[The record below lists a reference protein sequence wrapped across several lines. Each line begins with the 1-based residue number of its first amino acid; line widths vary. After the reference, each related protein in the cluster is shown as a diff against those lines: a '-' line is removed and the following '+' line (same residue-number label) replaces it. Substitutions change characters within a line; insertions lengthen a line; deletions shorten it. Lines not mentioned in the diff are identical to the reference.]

1 MMRSMFSGVAGLKTH
16 QVKMDVIGNNIAN
29 VNTTAYKSSSINFS
43 ELLYQTQ
50 SRASGPNGLTGRAG
64 INPKQIGLGV
74 QSAAITNAITTGG
87 ATQNT
92 GNPFDIKINGEA
104 FFVVSDGKS
113 NYFTRDG
120 SFYVDAAGNLAMSS
134 NGYNVMGWGVDE
146 ATQTIKKDTV
156 QALRIMSAANM
167 TYPPE
172 STTEAYVDGIL
183 DKNEPDAS
191 TEAGKTMNLSF
202 FDALGYSYT
211 AKFAIKA
218 TDVKGEYTVELTD
231 IQNSEGESLVDVYN
245 VNSINDI
252 AGFGGAGSLTKT
264 ELRDLITGAKYD
276 PATQTYTKVQELE
289 DVFSDFKANRISGI
303 KNYQVKD
310 PAAATGTHAAGDTI
324 TLTGKGSMSQ
334 KDLESVYKMIF
345 VSADDPANK
354 FADKA
359 NNKPGVPYYYYQQP
373 DPADPTK
380 PGTPVYLIA
389 DKNDANFDLDDWKT
403 ALNITQMTSFEL
415 NADNG
420 IEFEVEQDFTVA
432 KDNTIYDGTDFV
444 GNITQEEAYGVDTSD
459 PNKRYSFVVAEN
471 GKAQVTTT
479 TAYNGHILKFNTDTG
494 KFISIGNQ
502 DSATLDFNASATTK
516 LGTTE
521 SLANFTDINID
532 WTNVTWF
539 DNGGAST
546 MTAQSG
552 TEGKGL
558 GSGRKLGNM
567 SGVTIQNNGEI
578 YGVYDNGMTKL
589 LGQIAVAKFA
599 NAAGLEK
606 AGDNLYSA
614 TLNSGEFDGIGVD
627 ITADGAG
634 SMTTGALEM
643 SNVDLSSEFTHM
655 ITTQRGFQANS
666 RIITV
671 SDTLLEELINLKR

>member
-1 MMRSMFSGVAGLKTH
+1 MFSGVAGLKTH
-16 QVKMDVIGNNIAN
+16 QTKMDVIGNNIAN

-43 ELLYQTQ
+43 ELLYQTT
-50 SRASGPNGLTGRAG
+50 SRASGPNALTGRAG
-64 INPKQIGLGV
+64 VNAKQIGLGV
-74 QSAAITNAITTGG
+74 QSAAISNAITTGG

-120 SFYVDAAGNLAMSS
+120 SFYVDAAGNLAMSA

-172 STTEAYVDGIL
+172 ATTEAYVDGIL

-191 TEAGKTMNLSF
+191 TESGKTMNLSF

-211 AKFAIKA
+211 AKFAVRETTA
-218 TDVKGEYTVELTD
+218 KGEYMVELAD
-231 IQNSEGESLVDVYN
+231 ILDSTGTSLKDVYK
-245 VNSINDI
+245 VNDI
-252 AGFGGAGSLTKT
+252 NEIASFGGSRIIETT
-264 ELRDLITGAKYD
+264 ELRKLISDVVYTRD
-276 PATQTYTKVQELE
+276 PGTDRDKDIYSRKMALE
-289 DVFSDFKANRISGI
+289 EVFSDYKEKGISGLKYKPVTVAADGTETPTIADGTAFTPQTAPI
-303 KNYQVKD
+303 KMTGTGKLSRSDMETLHKLIFVEATTDAAGNAVPAHYYYEQADGTAVTLNAASTPAD
-310 PAAATGTHAAGDTI
+310 WAGVLGIPAAE
-324 TLTGKGSMSQ
+324 LK
-334 KDLESVYKMIF
+334 SV
-345 VSADDPANK
+345 
-354 FADKA
+354 
-359 NNKPGVPYYYYQQP
+359 
-373 DPADPTK
+373 T
-380 PGTPVYLIA
+380 
-389 DKNDANFDLDDWKT
+389 
-403 ALNITQMTSFEL
+403 L
-415 NADNG
+415 NADG
-420 IEFEVEQDFTVA
+420 SVEFMHEAEFTFGETGSYSGGNFTVQ
-432 KDNTIYDGTDFV
+432 ISR
-444 GNITQEEAYGVDTSD
+444 EEAYGLDTSKD
-459 PNKRYSFVVAEN
+459 NVNYTFVVAED
-471 GKAQVTTT
+471 GQAQVTSSTT
-479 TAYNGHILKFNTDTG
+479 YNGHQLIFNTDTG
-494 KFISIGNQ
+494 KFVSINGG
-502 DSATLDFNASATTK
+502 DSVTLDFETSVNTL
-516 LGTTE
+516 LGTSE
-521 SLANFTDINID
+521 SLANFSDINMD

-567 SGVTIQNNGEI
+567 SGVFIQNNGEI
-578 YGVYDNGMTKL
+578 YATYDNGMTKL
-589 LGQIAVAKFA
+589 VGQIAVAKFA

-606 AGDNLYSA
+606 AGDNLYQA

-671 SDTLLEELINLKR
+671 SDTLLEELVNLKR

>member
-16 QVKMDVIGNNIAN
+16 QTKMDVIGNNIAN

-43 ELLYQTQ
+43 ELLYQTT
-50 SRASGPNGLTGRAG
+50 SRASGPNALTGRAG
-64 INPKQIGLGV
+64 VNAKQIGLGV
-74 QSAAITNAITTGG
+74 QSAAISNAITTGG

-120 SFYVDAAGNLAMSS
+120 SFYVDAAGNLAMSA

-172 STTEAYVDGIL
+172 ATTEAYVDGIL

-191 TEAGKTMNLSF
+191 TESGKTMNLSF

-211 AKFAIKA
+211 AKFAVRETTA
-218 TDVKGEYTVELTD
+218 KGEYMVELAD
-231 IQNSEGESLVDVYN
+231 ILDSTGTSLKDVYK
-245 VNSINDI
+245 VNDI
-252 AGFGGAGSLTKT
+252 SEIASFGGSRIVETT
-264 ELRDLITGAKYD
+264 ELRQLISDVVYTRD
-276 PATQTYTKVQELE
+276 PGTDRSKDIYSRKMALE
-289 DVFSDFKANRISGI
+289 EVFSDYKEKGISGLKYRPVTI
-303 KNYQVKD
+303 AADGTETPTIADGDAFAPGGTVTMTGTGTLSRSDMETLHKLIFVEATTDAAGNAVPAHYYYEKADGTAVTLD
-310 PAAATGTHAAGDTI
+310 STSTPADWADVLGIPAAELKSVTLNGD
-324 TLTGKGSMSQ
+324 GSV
-334 KDLESVYKMIF
+334 EF
-345 VSADDPANK
+345 NHE
-354 FADKA
+354 
-359 NNKPGVPYYYYQQP
+359 
-373 DPADPTK
+373 
-380 PGTPVYLIA
+380 
-389 DKNDANFDLDDWKT
+389 
-403 ALNITQMTSFEL
+403 TSFTYGETGSYSGG
-415 NADNG
+415 N
-420 IEFEVEQDFTVA
+420 FTVQISR
-432 KDNTIYDGTDFV
+432 D
-444 GNITQEEAYGVDTSD
+444 EAYGLDTSKD
-459 PNKRYSFVVAEN
+459 NVNYTFVVAED
-471 GKAQVTTT
+471 GQAQVTTST
-479 TAYNGHILKFNTDTG
+479 TYNGHQLIFNTDTG
-494 KFISIGNQ
+494 KFVSISGG
-502 DSATLDFNASATTK
+502 DSVTLDFETSVNTL
-516 LGTTE
+516 LGTSE
-521 SLANFTDINID
+521 SLANFSDINID

-567 SGVTIQNNGEI
+567 SGVSIQNNGEI
-578 YGVYDNGMTKL
+578 YATYDNGMTKL
-589 LGQIAVAKFA
+589 VGQIAVAKFA

-606 AGDNLYSA
+606 AGDNLYQA

-671 SDTLLEELINLKR
+671 SDTLLEELVNLKR

>member
-1 MMRSMFSGVAGLKTH
+1 MFSGVAGLKTH
-16 QVKMDVIGNNIAN
+16 QTKMDVIGNNIAN

-43 ELLYQTQ
+43 ELLYQTT
-50 SRASGPNGLTGRAG
+50 SRASGPNALTGRAG
-64 INPKQIGLGV
+64 VNAKQIGLGV
-74 QSAAITNAITTGG
+74 QSAAISNAITTGG

-120 SFYVDAAGNLAMSS
+120 SFYVDAAGNLAMSA

-172 STTEAYVDGIL
+172 ATTEAYVDGIL

-191 TEAGKTMNLSF
+191 TESGKTMNLSF

-211 AKFAIKA
+211 AKFAVRETTA
-218 TDVKGEYTVELTD
+218 KGEYMVELAD
-231 IQNSEGESLVDVYN
+231 ILDSTGTSLKDVYK
-245 VNSINDI
+245 VNDI
-252 AGFGGAGSLTKT
+252 SEIASFGGSRIVETT
-264 ELRDLITGAKYD
+264 ELRKLISDVVYTRD
-276 PATQTYTKVQELE
+276 PGTDRSKDIYSRKMALE
-289 DVFSDFKANRISGI
+289 EVFSDYKEKGISGLKYRPVTI
-303 KNYQVKD
+303 AADGTETPTIADGDAFAPGGTVTMTGTGTLSRSDMETLHKLIFVEATTDTAGNAVPAHYYYEKADGTAVTLD
-310 PAAATGTHAAGDTI
+310 STSTPADWADVLGIPAAELKSVTLNGD
-324 TLTGKGSMSQ
+324 GSV
-334 KDLESVYKMIF
+334 EF
-345 VSADDPANK
+345 NHE
-354 FADKA
+354 
-359 NNKPGVPYYYYQQP
+359 
-373 DPADPTK
+373 
-380 PGTPVYLIA
+380 
-389 DKNDANFDLDDWKT
+389 
-403 ALNITQMTSFEL
+403 TSFTYGETGSYSGG
-415 NADNG
+415 N
-420 IEFEVEQDFTVA
+420 FTVQISR
-432 KDNTIYDGTDFV
+432 D
-444 GNITQEEAYGVDTSD
+444 EAYGLDTSKD
-459 PNKRYSFVVAEN
+459 NVNYTFVVAED
-471 GKAQVTTT
+471 GQAQVTTST
-479 TAYNGHILKFNTDTG
+479 TYNGHQLIFNTDTG
-494 KFISIGNQ
+494 KFVSISGG
-502 DSATLDFNASATTK
+502 DSVTLDFETSVNTL
-516 LGTTE
+516 LGTSE
-521 SLANFTDINID
+521 SLANFSDINID

-567 SGVTIQNNGEI
+567 SGVSIQNNGEI
-578 YGVYDNGMTKL
+578 YATYDNGMTKL
-589 LGQIAVAKFA
+589 VGQIAVAKFA

-606 AGDNLYSA
+606 AGDNLYQA

-671 SDTLLEELINLKR
+671 SDTLLEELVNLKR

>member
-1 MMRSMFSGVAGLKTH
+1 MIAGVAGLKAH
-16 QVKMDVIGNNIAN
+16 QSKMDVIGNNIAN

-43 ELLYQTQ
+43 ELLYQTT
-50 SRASGPNGLTGRAG
+50 SRASGPNALTGRAG
-64 INPKQIGLGV
+64 VNAKQIGLGV
-74 QSAAITNAITTGG
+74 QSAAISNAITTGG

-120 SFYVDAAGNLAMSS
+120 SFYVDAAGNLAMSA

-172 STTEAYVDGIL
+172 ATTEAYVDGIL

-191 TEAGKTMNLSF
+191 TESGKTMNLSF

-211 AKFAIKA
+211 AKFAVRGTTA
-218 TDVKGEYTVELTD
+218 KGEYMVELAD
-231 IQNSEGESLVDVYN
+231 ILDSTGTSLKDVYK
-245 VNSINDI
+245 VNDI
-252 AGFGGAGSLTKT
+252 SEIASFGGSRIVETT
-264 ELRDLITGAKYD
+264 ELRQLISDVVYTRD
-276 PATQTYTKVQELE
+276 PGTDRSKDIYSRKMALE
-289 DVFSDFKANRISGI
+289 EVFSDYKEKGISGLKYRPVTI
-303 KNYQVKD
+303 AADGTETPTIADGDAFAPGGTVTMTGTGTLSRSDMETLHKLIFVEATTDAAGNAVPAHYYYEKADGTAVTLD
-310 PAAATGTHAAGDTI
+310 STSTPADWADVLGIPAAELKSVTLNGD
-324 TLTGKGSMSQ
+324 GSV
-334 KDLESVYKMIF
+334 EF
-345 VSADDPANK
+345 NHE
-354 FADKA
+354 
-359 NNKPGVPYYYYQQP
+359 
-373 DPADPTK
+373 
-380 PGTPVYLIA
+380 
-389 DKNDANFDLDDWKT
+389 
-403 ALNITQMTSFEL
+403 TSFTYGETGSYSGG
-415 NADNG
+415 N
-420 IEFEVEQDFTVA
+420 FTVQISR
-432 KDNTIYDGTDFV
+432 D
-444 GNITQEEAYGVDTSD
+444 EAYGLDTSKD
-459 PNKRYSFVVAEN
+459 NVNYTFVVAED
-471 GKAQVTTT
+471 GQAQVTTST
-479 TAYNGHILKFNTDTG
+479 TYNGHQLIFNTDTG
-494 KFISIGNQ
+494 KFVSISGG
-502 DSATLDFNASATTK
+502 DSVTLDFETSVNTL
-516 LGTTE
+516 LGTSE
-521 SLANFTDINID
+521 SLANFSDINID

-567 SGVTIQNNGEI
+567 SGVSIQNNGEI
-578 YGVYDNGMTKL
+578 YATYDNGMTKL
-589 LGQIAVAKFA
+589 VGQIAVAKFA

-606 AGDNLYSA
+606 AGDNLYQA

-671 SDTLLEELINLKR
+671 SDTLLEELVNLKR